1 MPASN
6 CIGGLSHVEISIFC
20 GRVGGRRCGVG
31 AVAAF
36 SSAFAAD
43 SATSAVGVID
53 SRLRTSGSAAA
64 PLLEAR
70 SGHAAESVDV
80 FNLDTATSIG
90 TLIMF
95 R

>member
-1 MPASN
+1 MSRFPYFVVA
-6 CIGGLSHVEISIFC
+6 LA
-20 GRVGGRRCGVG
+20 G

-36 SSAFAAD
+36 GATFAAD
-43 SATSAVGVID
+43 SATSQPGVID
-53 SRLRTSGSAAA
+53 SRLRASGSAAA

>member
-1 MPASN
+1 MSRFPHFVVA
-6 CIGGLSHVEISIFC
+6 LA
-20 GRVGGRRCGVG
+20 G

-36 SSAFAAD
+36 GTTFAAD
-43 SATSAVGVID
+43 SATSQPGVID
-53 SRLRTSGSAAA
+53 SRLRASGSAAA
-64 PLLEAR
+64 PLVEAR

>member
-1 MPASN
+1 MSRFPYFAVA
-6 CIGGLSHVEISIFC
+6 LA
-20 GRVGGRRCGVG
+20 G

-36 SSAFAAD
+36 STTFAAD
-43 SATSAVGVID
+43 SATSQLGVID

-64 PLLEAR
+64 PLVEAR
-70 SGHAAESVDV
+70 SGHATASDET
-80 FNLDTATSIG
+80 LIIDTATSIG

>member
-1 MPASN
+1 MARWSRPVVALAGVIIGASW
-6 CIGGLSHVEISIFC
+6 
-20 GRVGGRRCGVG
+20 
-31 AVAAF
+31 AV
-36 SSAFAAD
+36 AAD
-43 SATSAVGVID
+43 SATSQAGVID

-70 SGHAAESVDV
+70 SGLDSASEET
-80 FNLDTATSIG
+80 FILDTATAIG

>member
-1 MPASN
+1 MSRFPYFVVALAS
-6 CIGGLSHVEISIFC
+6 V
-20 GRVGGRRCGVG
+20 
-31 AVAAF
+31 VAAF

-43 SATSAVGVID
+43 SATSQTGVID
-53 SRLRTSGSAAA
+53 SRLRASGSAAA

>member
-1 MPASN
+1 MSRFPYFAVA
-6 CIGGLSHVEISIFC
+6 LA
-20 GRVGGRRCGVG
+20 G

-36 SSAFAAD
+36 STTFAAD
-43 SATSAVGVID
+43 SATSQPGVID
-53 SRLRTSGSAAA
+53 SRLRTSGRAVAT
-64 PLLEAR
+64 PVLDAR
-70 SGHAAESVDV
+70 SGQAAASVDV

>member
-1 MPASN
+1 MSRFPYFVVA
-6 CIGGLSHVEISIFC
+6 LA
-20 GRVGGRRCGVG
+20 GV
-31 AVAAF
+31 VVAF

-43 SATSAVGVID
+43 SVTSQPGVID

-64 PLLEAR
+64 TLLEAQ

-80 FNLDTATSIG
+80 FNLDTATTIG

>member
-1 MPASN
+1 MARFPYFAVA
-6 CIGGLSHVEISIFC
+6 LA
-20 GRVGGRRCGVG
+20 G

-36 SSAFAAD
+36 GATFAAD
-43 SATSAVGVID
+43 SATSQPGVID
-53 SRLRTSGSAAA
+53 SRLRASGSAAA
-64 PLLEAR
+64 PQLEAR

>member
-1 MPASN
+1 MSRFPYFAVV
-6 CIGGLSHVEISIFC
+6 LA
-20 GRVGGRRCGVG
+20 G
-31 AVAAF
+31 AVVTF

-43 SATSAVGVID
+43 SATSQPGVID
-53 SRLRTSGSAAA
+53 SRLRASGSAAA

>member
-1 MPASN
+1 MLRSPYFVVA
-6 CIGGLSHVEISIFC
+6 LA
-20 GRVGGRRCGVG
+20 G

-36 SSAFAAD
+36 GATFADD
-43 SATSAVGVID
+43 SARSQPGVID
-53 SRLRTSGSAAA
+53 SRLRTSGNAAA

>member
-1 MPASN
+1 MSRFPYFVVA
-6 CIGGLSHVEISIFC
+6 VA
-20 GRVGGRRCGVG
+20 G
-31 AVAAF
+31 AVVVFGAT
-36 SSAFAAD
+36 FAAD
-43 SATSAVGVID
+43 SATSQPGVID

>member
-1 MPASN
+1 MSMPSRLMKQCLFAVMMS
-6 CIGGLSHVEISIFC
+6 
-20 GRVGGRRCGVG
+20 
-31 AVAAF
+31 VAATMA
-36 SSAFAAD
+36 SAAD
-43 SATSAVGVID
+43 SATSQPGVID
-53 SRLRTSGSAAA
+53 SRLRASGSAAA

-80 FNLDTATSIG
+80 FNLDTATTIG

>member
-1 MPASN
+1 MRFRMRTCLAAM
-6 CIGGLSHVEISIFC
+6 
-20 GRVGGRRCGVG
+20 G
-31 AVAAF
+31 AVAMLGAF
-36 SSAFAAD
+36 GAD
-43 SATSAVGVID
+43 SATSQPGVID
-53 SRLRTSGSAAA
+53 SRLRTSGNAAA

>member
-1 MPASN
+1 MSRFTLFVVAWAA
-6 CIGGLSHVEISIFC
+6 
-20 GRVGGRRCGVG
+20 

-36 SSAFAAD
+36 SPAYAAD
-43 SATSAVGVID
+43 SATSPVGVID

-70 SGHAAESVDV
+70 SGHAAAPDETLVI
-80 FNLDTATSIG
+80 DTATSIG

>member
-1 MPASN
+1 MSRFPY
-6 CIGGLSHVEISIFC
+6 F
-20 GRVGGRRCGVG
+20 GVAVAG
-31 AVAAF
+31 AVVAF
-36 SSAFAAD
+36 GATFAAD
-43 SATSAVGVID
+43 SATSQPGVID

>member
-1 MPASN
+1 MSRFPYFVVA
-6 CIGGLSHVEISIFC
+6 LA
-20 GRVGGRRCGVG
+20 GVV
-31 AVAAF
+31 VAF
-36 SSAFAAD
+36 ISAFAAD
-43 SATSAVGVID
+43 SATSQPGVID

-80 FNLDTATSIG
+80 FNLDTATTIG

>member
-1 MPASN
+1 MSRFPYFVVA
-6 CIGGLSHVEISIFC
+6 LA
-20 GRVGGRRCGVG
+20 GV
-31 AVAAF
+31 VVAF
-36 SSAFAAD
+36 SSAFSAD
-43 SATSAVGVID
+43 SATSQPGVID

>member
-1 MPASN
+1 MSRFPYFVVA
-6 CIGGLSHVEISIFC
+6 VA
-20 GRVGGRRCGVG
+20 G
-31 AVAAF
+31 AVVAF
-36 SSAFAAD
+36 GATFAAD
-43 SATSAVGVID
+43 SATSQPGVID

>member
-1 MPASN
+1 MSRFPYFAVA
-6 CIGGLSHVEISIFC
+6 LA
-20 GRVGGRRCGVG
+20 G

-36 SSAFAAD
+36 GATFAAD
-43 SATSAVGVID
+43 SATSQTGVID
-53 SRLRTSGSAAA
+53 SRLRASGSAAA